1 MELLIATHN
10 QGKYREFA
18 DALRPM
24 GVSVLSLKTLGIH
37 REVEETGTTFQENAI
52 LKATEYYSHSNIPTL
67 SDDSGLIVDVLN
79 GAPGIKSARYAGN
92 NATDQENRDKLLY
105 KLADTPANKRR
116 AMFVCVIAIITK
128 PNEIKLF
135 QGKIQGRI
143 ANKETGKMG
152 FGYDSIFIPENDTR
166 SMAQLTDHE
175 KIKISHRG
183 IALRKTSNWFKNSRI
198 LN

>member
-1 MELLIATHN
+1 LIATHN

-105 KLADTPANKRR
+105 KLADTPANKRK

>member
-1 MELLIATHN
+1 
-10 QGKYREFA
+10 
-18 DALRPM
+18 M

-105 KLADTPANKRR
+105 KLADTPANKRK

>member
-1 MELLIATHN
+1 
-10 QGKYREFA
+10 
-18 DALRPM
+18 M

-37 REVEETGTTFQENAI
+37 REVEETGSTFQENAM

-67 SDDSGLIVDVLN
+67 ADDSGLIVNTLN

-92 NATDQENRDKLLY
+92 NATDQENRDKLLS
-105 KLADTPANKRR
+105 KLADIPTNMRK

-128 PNEIKLF
+128 PNEIKVF
-135 QGKIQGRI
+135 QGTIQGRI

-166 SMAQLTDHE
+166 SMAQLTGPE

-183 IALRKTSNWFKNSRI
+183 IALRKTSDWFKNSRI